1 MTALIHLLAQARR
14 ARLFIDQAP
23 DGRLVIRGDNQHE
36 QLAQALLAR
45 KPDVLTVVHV
55 WNGRAP
61 RLDWRRA
68 RVADRPEPCV
78 LCRRNTLLRD
88 PWDSQPCHKTC
99 LETAIRWG
107 AAPDLA
113 ATGRV
118 A

>member
-1 MTALIHLLAQARR
+1 VTALVRLLAQARR
-14 ARLFIDQAP
+14 AQLFIDQAP
-23 DGRLVIRGDNQHE
+23 GGRLVIRGDHQHE

-55 WNGRAP
+55 LNGRAP
-61 RLDWRRA
+61 RLDWHRA
-68 RVADRPEPCV
+68 RVADSPSPCI

-88 PWDSQPCHKTC
+88 PWDGKPCHKTC

-107 AAPDLA
+107 AAPDA
-113 ATGRV
+113 ATAGRV